1 MFRSKYFSRMHDSC
15 VVSLFFAP
23 VFVPLRTQNGV
34 SPSFGDT
41 TARTYCAGTVVT
53 IRFRMRTKL

>member
-1 MFRSKYFSRMHDSC
+1 VFRSKFFSRVHDSS
-15 VVSLFFAP
+15 VVSLFFAS
-23 VFVPLRTQNGV
+23 VFMLLRTQMGV